1 MLKQTTG
8 NRDAG
13 FIDQGEELK
22 VKSDIQCVFVAL
34 MLGKAFAP
42 RPARLFCFSAL
53 LLPPPSRTYLGVRAK
68 WHWLLQQI
76 HRSLKRLLSPFFPF
90 AGPSESA
97 SFYPLS
103 HTHILSLPVNTRT
116 HTNARSPYIC
126 LSHIHTYSSA

>member
-13 FIDQGEELK
+13 FIDQGVELK

-53 LLPPPSRTYLGVRAK
+53 LLPPLPALIWVYVLNGTG
-68 WHWLLQQI
+68 
-76 HRSLKRLLSPFFPF
+76 FFNKF
-90 AGPSESA
+90 TA
-97 SFYPLS
+97 L
-103 HTHILSLPVNTRT
+103 
-116 HTNARSPYIC
+116 
-126 LSHIHTYSSA
+126 